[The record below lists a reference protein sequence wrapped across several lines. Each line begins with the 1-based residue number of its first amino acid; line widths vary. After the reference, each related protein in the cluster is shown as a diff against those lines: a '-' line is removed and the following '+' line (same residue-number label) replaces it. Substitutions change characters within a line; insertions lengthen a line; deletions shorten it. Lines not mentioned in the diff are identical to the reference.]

1 MSTSTIKDASES
13 SVGRVLHI
21 QGSARMTQIFGLCF
35 YWAWVYL
42 SFNTTSSINLNLGTG
57 PNLLWVH
64 LASMLAGVVTY
75 ALIIVVPGRVSALFT
90 SRKYLIAAGI
100 VMALGTACYALPL
113 GQPLVISVIG
123 AVLTGIASCWVVIY
137 WGTLFSALSAR
148 DIVICTAASFFCAN
162 VIYFVSLL
170 FPQMVVGALTT
181 VMPLCAALLIP
192 DSAHLNLEDS
202 QLSRTVD
209 RSSHKDAHAP
219 QSRTNAHRAD
229 RALRGNAHETASQS
243 GAISNKLSSYKDLP
257 WRVSIGLFVVMF
269 VYGGVRVFIGVSDAS
284 VSDGLLPTV
293 LLTFAVAILFAVW
306 GIFFQGDNASLGMA
320 YKMSLPLL
328 ATVLL
333 LAAIFGQEY
342 VSVVAPIATVCDI
355 TIEILSWMLLA
366 DLARTTHVPA
376 FLVFACGRLAV
387 QAGMFGGQLTGWIGI
402 GYIAPFAMVSIFA
415 LMLVMGFAFQDQDT
429 FLAFETPT
437 PSERE
442 NVERLV
448 GRPMEDHLV
457 DIAAAYGLTDRE
469 KEIFVLWA
477 TGHGSRY
484 IQDALTISASTVK
497 THVRHIYEKCG
508 VHSRAEVIAL
518 LEQSPQR

>member
-1 MSTSTIKDASES
+1 
-13 SVGRVLHI
+13 
-21 QGSARMTQIFGLCF
+21 
-35 YWAWVYL
+35 
-42 SFNTTSSINLNLGTG
+42 
-57 PNLLWVH
+57 
-64 LASMLAGVVTY
+64 
-75 ALIIVVPGRVSALFT
+75 
-90 SRKYLIAAGI
+90 
-100 VMALGTACYALPL
+100 
-113 GQPLVISVIG
+113 
-123 AVLTGIASCWVVIY
+123 
-137 WGTLFSALSAR
+137 LSAR

-162 VIYFVSLL
+162 AIYFVSLL

-192 DSAHLNLEDS
+192 DSTKLNLDNTQTTHMVGRLSHADTHTS
-202 QLSRTVD
+202 QPRIQT
-209 RSSHKDAHAP
+209 
-219 QSRTNAHRAD
+219 HRAD
-229 RALRGNAHETASQS
+229 KRALQRSANGTAGQS
-243 GAISNKLSSYKDLP
+243 GAIPNKLASYKDLP
-257 WRVSIGLFVVMF
+257 WRVSIGLFVIMF

-306 GIFFQGDNASLGMA
+306 GIFFQGNNASLGMA

-429 FLAFETPT
+429 SLAFETPT

-484 IQDALTISASTVK
+484 IQEALTISASTVK

-518 LEQSPQR
+518 LEQSPQL